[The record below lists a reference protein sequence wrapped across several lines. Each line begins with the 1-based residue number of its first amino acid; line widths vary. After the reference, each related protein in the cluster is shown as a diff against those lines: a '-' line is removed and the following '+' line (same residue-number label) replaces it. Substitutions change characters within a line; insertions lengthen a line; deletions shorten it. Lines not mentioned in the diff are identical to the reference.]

1 MKYIAAV
8 VFALASGPVFAELS
22 GSTTTWELESVVDEF
37 TDERKVFAIIA
48 AEGGLDKGFIHVG
61 CFPAGLE
68 VKVGAGAY
76 IGDKS
81 VHNNVR
87 YRVDQGEPVTTTMKP
102 TSKSYVY
109 FNDKNSPFLQQLLAG
124 KEKVV
129 VQLTSYDY
137 DTSRATYSLNGAA
150 TAIGA
155 VLEACKNK

>member
-1 MKYIAAV
+1 MKYIAAA
-8 VFALASGPVFAELS
+8 VFALASGPVFAELT

-48 AEGGLDKGFIHVG
+48 AEDGLDKGFIHVG

-68 VKVGAGAY
+68 VKVGAGEY
-76 IGDKS
+76 IGDKN

-87 YRVDQGEPVTTTMKP
+87 YRVDHGEPVTTTMKP
-102 TSKSYVY
+102 TSKRYVY

-150 TAIGA
+150 AAIGA